1 MIAPLPPSQ
10 MEAIERRERL
20 RDAHQLI
27 ANTLLPNPSSSSTAP
42 PIAPWKAWLF
52 VAWLAFVVLA
62 YAGSMLGIWR

>member
-27 ANTLLPNPSSSSTAP
+27 ANTLLPIPSSSTAP
-42 PIAPWKAWLF
+42 PIASWKAWLF

-62 YAGSMLGIWR
+62 YAGNMLGVWR